1 MSQANTNPQRTSVAA
16 RRHLVRQREQEH
28 QRASNNN
35 INHPHSRCILLFDMD
50 CFYAQC
56 ERVRLG
62 LPLDVKLCLFQW
74 NSVLAVTYPAREYGI
89 KRGDSW
95 DDVAKKYSSRQ
106 RKNDNNNNNNN
117 NDNNNNNNNDENKID
132 DDDDGCWNIHLPII
146 RCDEKENNT
155 AEEENT
161 VKNKGNKDIEG
172 DDCDKNE
179 TMSNNQNDDDDDDDT
194 THDIEANFRKVYAL
208 SRDEQLKCQ
217 REENGVRHFHSS
229 GKASLERYRL
239 ASIRIFSVVLE
250 SLQERVTRQTGYSF
264 VLEKASVDE
273 FYLDLTD
280 YCYQTGNNKNS
291 KYGNDEDDAIDTMD
305 DTENRKQ
312 GDSDIDRK
320 NDLED
325 VIKDEVLNKTVV
337 AGQMNPGYNQQ
348 QHNET
353 DDIDI
358 ALNRACQV
366 SNWIREDI
374 WKILG
379 FTMSCGISTNKTM
392 AKLTASYGK
401 PNGQAVLY
409 PRFFPD
415 ILRTTKITKV
425 RNFGGKLG
433 KTVLTILLQHMKQ
446 QQQQQQQSNISNITI
461 KDLSATATMTDL
473 NQIPLPF
480 LLQSKLL
487 SQETAHFVFQASQG
501 IDREAVKNTT
511 GALVKSITAFKT
523 FPATRSHTDIFDVWL
538 KMLSKEILG
547 RVAQDT
553 ARNNRYPKSCT
564 LNYTYFTKSQ
574 RQSRSLRLTFPSER
588 EAITQKSG
596 YLVAQATSKLIPI
609 LKNHPL
615 RGIGLSVSNFESK
628 RDESMPSIQS
638 FFSAMTPS
646 SSVPLVCSTSS
657 SNITS
662 NKKKGIA
669 GKAHDGGENCS
680 EISNG
685 ENATEIRE
693 KSQAVTAT
701 TKLSTYK
708 RGSSA
713 MITSSS
719 AETRL
724 TQNRSSSAVRTL
736 PVEDGDLN
744 LAKQL
749 QASFDREN
757 YVLSTANRRQ
767 RGDSK
772 AKSRR
777 IDTFFAK
784 QG

>member
-1 MSQANTNPQRTSVAA
+1 MSQANTNPQTSIAA
-16 RRHLVRQREQEH
+16 RPLVRQREREREQ
-28 QRASNNN
+28 QPSSNNN
-35 INHPHSRCILLFDMD
+35 HPHNRCILLFDMD

-62 LPLDVKLCLFQW
+62 LPLGVKLCLFQW
-74 NSVLAVTYPAREYGI
+74 NSVLAVTYPSREYGI

-95 DDVAKKYSSRQ
+95 DDVAKKYSSRK
-106 RKNDNNNNNNN
+106 RN
-117 NDNNNNNNNDENKID
+117 NDNNNNNNDENKND

-146 RCDEKENNT
+146 RCDDEKEDTT
-155 AEEENT
+155 AEEENNAN
-161 VKNKGNKDIEG
+161 NKGTGNTDG
-172 DDCDKNE
+172 DDGDNKNE
-179 TMSNNQNDDDDDDDT
+179 ITTNNQNDDDDNDDDDN
-194 THDIEANFRKVYAL
+194 THDIEANFRKVYEL

-229 GKASLERYRL
+229 GKACLERYRL

-280 YCYQTGNNKNS
+280 YCYQTDSN
-291 KYGNDEDDAIDTMD
+291 MD
-305 DTENRKQ
+305 DTENLKH
-312 GDSDIDRK
+312 GDNAVDRMS
-320 NDLED
+320 DLED
-325 VIKDEVLNKTVV
+325 VIKDEGTNKTVV
-337 AGQMNPGYNQQ
+337 AGHRMNQEYNQQ
-348 QHNET
+348 QNET
-353 DDIDI
+353 NDVDI

-409 PRFFPD
+409 PRFFPN
-415 ILRTTKITKV
+415 ILRSTKITKV

-433 KTVLTILLQHMKQ
+433 KNVLAILLKHMK

-461 KDLSATATMTDL
+461 EDLSATATMADL
-473 NQIPLPF
+473 NQIPLLV

-501 IDREAVKNTT
+501 IDHEAVKNTT

-523 FPATRSHTDIFDVWL
+523 FPATRSHADIFDMWL
-538 KMLSKEILG
+538 KMLSKEIIG

-564 LNYTYFTKSQ
+564 LNYTYFTRSQ
-574 RQSRSLRLTFPSER
+574 RQSRSIRLTFPSER
-588 EAITQKSG
+588 EVITQKSA
-596 YLVAQATSKLIPI
+596 YLVAQAKPKLISI
-609 LKNHPL
+609 LKDHPL

-646 SSVPLVCSTSS
+646 SLVPLVASTASS
-657 SNITS
+657 SGS
-662 NKKKGIA
+662 NKNKGIA
-669 GKAHDGGENCS
+669 ENAHGGENCGKS
-680 EISNG
+680 SNG
-685 ENATEIRE
+685 ENATENRE
-693 KSQAVTAT
+693 KPQAVTAT
-701 TKLSTYK
+701 TQLSINK

-713 MITSSS
+713 MILSSS
-719 AETRL
+719 AETGL
-724 TQNRSSSAVRTL
+724 PSNVLVNTAYQQTQNRSSLAVGTL
-736 PVEDGDLN
+736 PVEDEDLN
-744 LAKQL
+744 LAKKL
-749 QASFDREN
+749 QASFGKSSIREVFN
-757 YVLSTANRRQ
+757 Q
-767 RGDSK
+767 
-772 AKSRR
+772 
-777 IDTFFAK
+777 IHTF
-784 QG
+784 